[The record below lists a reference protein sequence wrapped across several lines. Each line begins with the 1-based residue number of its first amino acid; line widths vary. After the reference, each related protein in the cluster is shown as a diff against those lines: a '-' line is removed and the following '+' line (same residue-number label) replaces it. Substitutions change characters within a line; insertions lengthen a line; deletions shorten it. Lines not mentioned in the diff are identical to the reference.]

1 MTKIK
6 GFAIAKFLPLMRLTF
21 LWLFLFKVKTKIDQE
36 KGNPQQCQNFC
47 TFGSFLRMVSAI
59 NT

>member
-21 LWLFLFKVKTKIDQE
+21 LWLFFIQGENKDWSRKRKPSAMS
-36 KGNPQQCQNFC
+36 K
-47 TFGSFLRMVSAI
+47 FLHFWQFS
-59 NT
+59 